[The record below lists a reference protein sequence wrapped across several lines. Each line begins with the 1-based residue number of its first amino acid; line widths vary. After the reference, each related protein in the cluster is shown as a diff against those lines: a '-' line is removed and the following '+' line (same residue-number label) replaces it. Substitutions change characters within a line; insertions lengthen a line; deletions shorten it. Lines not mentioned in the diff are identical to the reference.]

1 MVMGAPEVSSLSSP
15 DQAYL
20 DQLDRLAP
28 VLARHGMST
37 NLMAP
42 AGRVPSLRVVNPAA
56 PALAEDVYA
65 GCCEDGSWW
74 FWWSWA
80 ERIAA
85 ATELERAAAA
95 GRARPGRATRQLS
108 TRRQPRRRRRG
119 LTGPGGCTGRRK

>member
-1 MVMGAPEVSSLSSP
+1 MVMGAQVSSLSPP

-28 VLARHGMST
+28 VLAQHGMAT

-42 AGRVPSLRVVNPAA
+42 AGRVPSLRVINPAA

-85 ATELERAAAA
+85 ATELDRAAECVAHV
-95 GRARPGRATRQLS
+95 LS
-108 TRRQPRRRRRG
+108 APHDS
-119 LTGPGGCTGRRK
+119 

>member
-1 MVMGAPEVSSLSSP
+1 MVMGTHRARTLSRPEACADL
-15 DQAYL
+15 L
-20 DQLDRLAP
+20 DQLGPALEGYGLTASL
-28 VLARHGMST
+28 VT
-37 NLMAP
+37 P

-85 ATELERAAAA
+85 ASDLGQAAARIGHVLA
-95 GRARPGRATRQLS
+95 APHHG
-108 TRRQPRRRRRG
+108 
-119 LTGPGGCTGRRK
+119 

>member
-37 NLMAP
+37 NLVAP
-42 AGRVPSLRVVNPAA
+42 AGRVPSLRVINPAA

-65 GCCEDGSWW
+65 AYCEDGSWW

-85 ATELERAAAA
+85 AAELERAAERVAHVLAA
-95 GRARPGRATRQLS
+95 PHGS
-108 TRRQPRRRRRG
+108 
-119 LTGPGGCTGRRK
+119 

>member
-1 MVMGAPEVSSLSSP
+1 MVMGAPQVSSSLSPP

-28 VLARHGMST
+28 VLARQGMTT

-85 ATELERAAAA
+85 ATELERAAE
-95 GRARPGRATRQLS
+95 RVVHVLS
-108 TRRQPRRRRRG
+108 ASDDS
-119 LTGPGGCTGRRK
+119 

>member
-1 MVMGAPEVSSLSSP
+1 MVMGAQRARTLPRPVTSATASPGAASSGAASSGAAGTV
-15 DQAYL
+15 QACAERL
-20 DQLDRLAP
+20 DQLGPALAP
-28 VLARHGMST
+28 FGMTASLVT
-37 NLMAP
+37 P

-85 ATELERAAAA
+85 ASDLDQAAARIA
-95 GRARPGRATRQLS
+95 HVLAAPHGD
-108 TRRQPRRRRRG
+108 
-119 LTGPGGCTGRRK
+119 

>member
-1 MVMGAPEVSSLSSP
+1 MVMGTPHVSSLSPP

-28 VLARHGMST
+28 ELAKQGMTT

-42 AGRVPSLRVVNPAA
+42 AGRVPSLRVANPAA

-80 ERIAA
+80 ERIAV
-85 ATELERAAAA
+85 ATELECAAERVAHV
-95 GRARPGRATRQLS
+95 LS
-108 TRRQPRRRRRG
+108 APHG
-119 LTGPGGCTGRRK
+119 S

>member
-1 MVMGAPEVSSLSSP
+1 M
-15 DQAYL
+15 
-20 DQLDRLAP
+20 LAQ
-28 VLARHGMST
+28 HGMAT

-42 AGRVPSLRVVNPAA
+42 AGRVPSLRVINPAA

-85 ATELERAAAA
+85 ATELDARRNVSRTSWPRRTAAEDWPTAT
-95 GRARPGRATRQLS
+95 GRRPTGRRPGPSTPDRARPPAR
-108 TRRQPRRRRRG
+108 
-119 LTGPGGCTGRRK
+119 

>member
-1 MVMGAPEVSSLSSP
+1 MVMGAQRARTLTPPPSTSATASPGAASSGAASSGAAGTV
-15 DQAYL
+15 QACADRL
-20 DQLDRLAP
+20 DQLGPALAP
-28 VLARHGMST
+28 CGMTASLVT
-37 NLMAP
+37 P

-85 ATELERAAAA
+85 ASDLDQAAARIA
-95 GRARPGRATRQLS
+95 HVLAAV
-108 TRRQPRRRRRG
+108 
-119 LTGPGGCTGRRK
+119 GGD

>member
-1 MVMGAPEVSSLSSP
+1 MVMGAPQVSSLSPP

-28 VLARHGMST
+28 VLAKHGMTT

-42 AGRVPSLRVVNPAA
+42 AGRVPSLRVVNPDA

-80 ERIAA
+80 ERIAT
-85 ATELERAAAA
+85 ATDLDRAAERVARVLAA
-95 GRARPGRATRQLS
+95 PHGS
-108 TRRQPRRRRRG
+108 
-119 LTGPGGCTGRRK
+119 

>member
-1 MVMGAPEVSSLSSP
+1 MVMGAQRARTLTRPQSTSATASRCGQLRCGQPGRPAPSRPAPTGSTSSGP
-15 DQAYL
+15 RWPAY
-20 DQLDRLAP
+20 
-28 VLARHGMST
+28 GMTTSLIT
-37 NLMAP
+37 P

-85 ATELERAAAA
+85 ASDLDQAAARIAHVLAAPHA
-95 GRARPGRATRQLS
+95 G
-108 TRRQPRRRRRG
+108 
-119 LTGPGGCTGRRK
+119 

>member
-1 MVMGAPEVSSLSSP
+1 MAIGAPHVSSSLSPP

-28 VLARHGMST
+28 VLARQGMTT

-56 PALAEDVYA
+56 PALDEEGRG
-65 GCCEDGSWW
+65 GCWEGGRWW

-85 ATELERAAAA
+85 ATELERAAERVAHVLSAA
-95 GRARPGRATRQLS
+95 HDS
-108 TRRQPRRRRRG
+108 
-119 LTGPGGCTGRRK
+119 

>member
-1 MVMGAPEVSSLSSP
+1 MVMGAPQVSSLSPP

-28 VLARHGMST
+28 ELAKQGMTT
-37 NLMAP
+37 NVMAP

-85 ATELERAAAA
+85 ATELERAAERVAHVLSAPHGSGVRRLGPAA
-95 GRARPGRATRQLS
+95 QGGCDPGRPGA
-108 TRRQPRRRRRG
+108 
-119 LTGPGGCTGRRK
+119 

>member
-1 MVMGAPEVSSLSSP
+1 MVMGAPQVSSLSPP

-28 VLARHGMST
+28 VLAQHGMAT

-42 AGRVPSLRVVNPAA
+42 AGRVPSLRVINPAA

-85 ATELERAAAA
+85 ATELERAAERVAHV
-95 GRARPGRATRQLS
+95 LS
-108 TRRQPRRRRRG
+108 AVHES
-119 LTGPGGCTGRRK
+119 

>member
-1 MVMGAPEVSSLSSP
+1 MHMANSNRKRHPGLGTLRSRLITRGDFMVMGAPQVSSLSPP

-28 VLARHGMST
+28 ELAKQGMTT
-37 NLMAP
+37 NVMAP

-74 FWWSWA
+74 FWWSWS
-80 ERIAA
+80 ERIA
-85 ATELERAAAA
+85 
-95 GRARPGRATRQLS
+95 
-108 TRRQPRRRRRG
+108 PR
-119 LTGPGGCTGRRK
+119 

>member
-1 MVMGAPEVSSLSSP
+1 MVMGAPQVSSLSPP

-28 VLARHGMST
+28 VLAQHGMAT

-42 AGRVPSLRVVNPAA
+42 AGRVPSLRVINPAE

-80 ERIAA
+80 ERIAV
-85 ATELERAAAA
+85 ATELDRAAE
-95 GRARPGRATRQLS
+95 RVVHVLS
-108 TRRQPRRRRRG
+108 APHDS
-119 LTGPGGCTGRRK
+119 